1 MSRTIDEKV
10 VEMRFENSQFEKGI
24 AESISS
30 LNSLKENLNF
40 NSTIDTSNISGSL
53 QSIGASVDNISEKFT
68 TFGILAHTA
77 IVKVAES
84 IVDMGM
90 KWKDNLLKGA
100 TEGFGKY
107 EKMMESIQTIMYGTR
122 QEWDDTEAQMDYV
135 TGQIQ
140 KLNWFTD
147 ETSYNLTDMTSNIGK
162 FVSVGIK
169 LDDAASSM
177 MGIANWAAISGANAE
192 QASRAMYNLSQAMGI
207 GALTVADW
215 KSIENANMA
224 TKEFKEAAINAG
236 VAQGVLKEA
245 YNKNGT
251 RLVWMEKKTS
261 KGIKKEWVGLDNFRN
276 TLSEKWLNKDVMTT
290 VLKRYGDFSE
300 GLYNVVEE
308 TGLTATELLD
318 HIEEY
323 KEAVANGEDMDK
335 WVSDLADRENVSNV
349 IALSNG
355 LANLS
360 TEYMELGRQAF
371 MAGQECK
378 TFKDVTLA
386 VADAVGSAWM
396 GIFTA
401 IFGNYQESKELWT
414 AVAEEMYEIMVEPIN
429 RVRRSFETWA
439 ALGGRNNLVEGLW
452 NVWYSIKAVMEAFQE
467 SFDKF
472 LPKQSIYY
480 WLNITHDFLA
490 FTEDLKNIIAETGYE
505 SGKLHIVTDNIAKAF
520 ATIMDSFSRIG
531 RAISYAWKQIFPSQ
545 GTKEFSDL
553 RIGIRSVLEV
563 LEKLT
568 DAFAKFVEKNA
579 ITKDRMDK
587 LTRSFAGLFAV
598 LDILKL
604 LVIAIIKPFKDV
616 RTETGNMV
624 DPILDVTASIGDW
637 LVALRDWIKENE
649 IFDKAVSTVI
659 AFLKQI
665 PVYADKATMAM
676 FGMHLDEVWNLVGQA
691 VLYAGAVIF
700 DFFMHLPEYANEAT
714 MALFGTDLAGF
725 WELLK
730 QWVIDTWNA
739 TIEFCRDLPDKINA
753 LSDFLFGCDFQTW
766 WSNTKD
772 WANQAKQG
780 VVGFFI
786 DVKEKAEQAWIKL
799 QEFIESIPGKM
810 DELAQTLFH
819 KSWQE
824 LWTDIST
831 GFTEGIEKI
840 KAAIHEIAKFFGL
853 EDWNEPGGKHNADT
867 PFKQWIDNLDL
878 LQAFGDAWGDFIN
891 SDGGKALRNVAGTIA
906 VLAALYL
913 IVNGVQKV
921 IGLVK
926 QLKSFR
932 SPLDNVGPMGAIN
945 NIVDGFTE
953 IQSKAAKLVNF
964 AAFKMIGDMILEIAG
979 AVAIIAA
986 LKPDALNRGVLTLT
1000 YFIVGTM
1007 GIFNLVGNSDTEKM
1021 KQIGIAFAIMGGVFL
1036 QIGLAMALLQ
1046 NMDLAQIA
1054 VAAAS
1059 LGGVLFAIFGV
1070 FGLLDKMVIRPDWM
1084 AQWARSFVLMG
1095 VAILGIGAAMS
1106 MMEGLDPVQIRAAA
1120 IAISA
1125 IILAIAGAAILLSKF
1140 SVAEAAIA
1148 SIAVVLVALGA
1159 GAALAALSFK
1169 IIVDAIKEL
1178 SEIGS
1183 EGVDNIIYGI
1193 HSFFDEIP
1201 HMAQKAGEAIIS
1213 FLNVMVDNKETIW
1226 ETVKMI
1232 VTGILV
1238 AIAAGVPIIVDI
1250 LADLFVQLLD
1260 KGNETLPKLVEFLTN
1275 LLDAILWIILD
1286 ATPKITNCVFQ
1297 LIQDTLD
1304 QLLDNIEPIVKKVTQ
1319 ISIRLITGFIKGIT
1333 DEIPNIVETG
1343 WQFVLALINGIAEGI
1358 EKHAE
1363 ELRAALVRLKDA
1375 IVEGLLIVLGIAEN
1389 KEDAKEMRKL
1399 GEQTIQGFINGLGE
1413 KFSEAKDKMTEIANG
1428 VIDTFK
1434 RIFKIHSPSDL
1445 FKDFGIDTVLGW
1457 INGIQEKIA
1466 KAKEEITTL
1475 AKAIIDKFKEKLSI
1489 KTNGA
1494 SDEFFKMAGNVITG
1508 FVNGITST
1516 AKKAYD
1522 TVTNWAK
1529 NIIDKVKK
1537 KFDEH
1542 SPSKV
1547 FEEIGIFVDEGFING
1562 VVKYIPKVDNAIDS
1576 LGDSAIETLSST
1588 VASISDMMMSNLEDP
1603 TIKPTLDLTD
1613 VATGMSVL
1621 DGLFN
1626 ADRSVSLAAD
1636 SGTGVNNKIVAQNRQ
1651 ISAIEELQASLSNL
1665 PENQNGVTQN
1675 NVFNISGSDPREIAD
1690 EVSNILQKQIDRR
1703 NAAWAL

>member
-90 KWKDNLLKGA
+90 KWKDSLLKGA

-122 QEWDDTEAQMDYV
+122 QDWDDTDAQMNYV

-140 KLNWFTD
+140 KLNWYTD
-147 ETSYNLTDMTSNIGK
+147 ETSYNLTDMTNNIGK
-162 FVSVGIK
+162 FVAAGIK
-169 LDDAASSM
+169 LDDAASAM
-177 MGIANWAAISGANAE
+177 MGVANWAAISGANSE
-192 QASRAMYNLSQAMGI
+192 QASRAMYNLSQAMGM
-207 GALTVADW
+207 GVLTIADW

-224 TKEFKEAAINAG
+224 TREFKQAAIDVG
-236 VAQGVLKEA
+236 VELGVLKKKGDFT
-245 YNKNGT
+245 YF
-251 RLVWMEKKTS
+251 EKKLS
-261 KGIKKEWVGLDNFRN
+261 KGTKKITVDVNNFR
-276 TLSEKWLNKDVMTT
+276 TSLSEGKWLNKDVLTA

-300 GLYNVVEE
+300 GLYDMVEK
-308 TGLTATELLD
+308 TGLTATELLG
-318 HIEEY
+318 HIDDY
-323 KEAVANGEDMDK
+323 KQAVADGEDMNK
-335 WVSDLADRENVSNV
+335 WISDLADREHVSDV
-349 IALSNG
+349 IALANG

-360 TEYMELGRQAF
+360 SEYMDLGRQAF

-401 IFGNYQESKELWT
+401 IFGNYQESKELWSD
-414 AVAEEMYEIMVEPIN
+414 VAEEMYEIMVEPIN
-429 RVRRSFETWA
+429 RVRRTFETWA
-439 ALGGRNNLVEGLW
+439 VLGGRNNLVDGLW

-472 LPKQSIYY
+472 LPKKSIYY
-480 WLNITHDFLA
+480 WLNVTHDFLA

-520 ATIMDSFSRIG
+520 ATIMESFSRIG
-531 RAISYAWKQIFPSQ
+531 RAISYAWKQIFPSE

-553 RIGIRSVLEV
+553 RISIRSVLEV

-568 DAFAKFVEKNA
+568 DAFVKFVEKNA

-604 LVIAIIKPFKDV
+604 LVIAIIKPFRNV
-616 RTETGNMV
+616 SVETGNMV

-649 IFDKAVSTVI
+649 IFDKAVGTVI

-676 FGMHLDEVWNLVGQA
+676 FGMHLDEVWNLIGQA
-691 VLYAGAVIF
+691 VLYAGAVVF

-725 WELLK
+725 WELFK
-730 QWVIDTWNA
+730 QWVVDTWNA
-739 TIEFCRDLPDKINA
+739 AVDFCRDLPDKINA

-772 WANQAKQG
+772 WVNQAKGG
-780 VVGFFI
+780 VVGFFT

-819 KSWQE
+819 KSWEE

-840 KAAIHEIAKFFGL
+840 KETIHEIAKFFGL

-878 LQAFGDAWGDFIN
+878 LQAFGDAWDEFIS
-891 SDGGKALRNVAGTIA
+891 SDAGKTLRTVAIVAGI
-906 VLAALYL
+906 LGGLYL
-913 IVNGVQKV
+913 VSRVFKELS
-921 IGLVK
+921 GLAK
-926 QLKSFR
+926 TIETFR
-932 SPLDNVGPMGAIN
+932 SPIDNIGPLGAFNDMMDSLKGLGKKGQDFIKFA
-945 NIVDGFTE
+945 GW
-953 IQSKAAKLVNF
+953 KLV
-964 AAFKMIGDMILEIAG
+964 ADAILEIAG
-979 AVAIIAA
+979 AITVIAM
-986 LKPDALNRGVLTLT
+986 LKTENLIRSVVVLGL
-1000 YFIVGTM
+1000 FVG
-1007 GIFNLVGNSDTEKM
+1007 G
-1021 KQIGIAFAIMGGVFL
+1021 
-1036 QIGLAMALLQ
+1036 MALLIKYLYKF
-1046 NMDLAQIA
+1046 NSVDLLAI
-1054 VAAAS
+1054 
-1059 LGGVLFAIFGV
+1059 GGVLATMGMAIVEIAGA
-1070 FGLLDKMVIRPDWM
+1070 I
-1084 AQWARSFVLMG
+1084 ALMG
-1095 VAILGIGAAMS
+1095 
-1106 MMEGLDPVQIRAAA
+1106 GLDWAQTLTGAGAIGIVLLAMVGAFEILSKAKMTPAAA
-1120 IAISA
+1120 IAWAAAFMVMGWSIESIGRAMQSMQGLDPAQIGMAAVAISA
-1125 IILAIAGAAILLSKF
+1125 VILAIAGAAILLSKF
-1140 SVAEAAIA
+1140 AVAEAALA
-1148 SIAVVLVALGA
+1148 AIAVVLVALGA

-1169 IIVDAIKEL
+1169 LIVDGIKEL

-1183 EGVDNIIYGI
+1183 EGIDNIIYGI

-1201 HMAQKAGEAIIS
+1201 HMAQKAGEAIIG
-1213 FLNVMVDNKETIW
+1213 FLQVMVDHKDTIW

-1250 LADLFVQLLD
+1250 LSDLFVQLLD

-1275 LLDAILWIILD
+1275 LLDSILTIILD
-1286 ATPKITNCVFQ
+1286 ATPKITACVFA

-1304 QLLDNIEPIVKKVTQ
+1304 QLLDNIEPIIEKVTQ

-1343 WQFVLALINGIAEGI
+1343 WQFILAFINGIAEGI

-1375 IVEGLLIVLGIAEN
+1375 VIEGLLVVLGIAEN
-1389 KEDAKEMRKL
+1389 KEDAKELRKL

-1413 KFSEAKDKMTEIANG
+1413 KFGEAKDKMTEIANG

-1434 RIFKIHSPSDL
+1434 KIFKIHSPSEL

-1457 INGIQEKIA
+1457 INGIQEKIV

-1494 SDEFFKMAGNVITG
+1494 SDEFFKMAGNIITG
-1508 FVNGITST
+1508 FVNGITSK
-1516 AKKAYD
+1516 AKSAYD
-1522 TVTNWAK
+1522 AVTNWAQ
-1529 NIIDKVKK
+1529 NIIDKAKK
-1537 KFDEH
+1537 KFDTH

-1547 FEEIGIFVDEGFING
+1547 FEQIGIFVDEGFING
-1562 VVKYIPKVDNAIDS
+1562 VVKYIPKVDTAINA

-1588 VASISDMMMSNLEDP
+1588 VAGISDMMMANLEDP
-1603 TIKPTLDLTD
+1603 TIRPSLDLTD
-1613 VATGMSVL
+1613 VSTGMSVL

-1651 ISAIEELQASLSNL
+1651 VSAIEELQASLSNL